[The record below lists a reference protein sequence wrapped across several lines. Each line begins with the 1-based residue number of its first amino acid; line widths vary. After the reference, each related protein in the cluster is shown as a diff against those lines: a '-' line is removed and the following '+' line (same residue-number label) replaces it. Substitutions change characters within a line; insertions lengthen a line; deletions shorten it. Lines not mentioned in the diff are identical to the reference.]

1 MDFGCRRASRVTR
14 GPVCWRQSQW
24 GRITESPRTG
34 PYGRYSRGPLPS
46 WVFEAE
52 ALSGP
57 RSDIGGFGSQRD
69 RSARRPT
76 SVDFGDPVVN
86 DLKRHPPIFTA
97 SVRSPFINRRHGQR
111 PACGSSFDCLA
122 ADAATPTFPATRRAD
137 RRKIERA
144 FEFSLQQFQDNVGAE

>member
-1 MDFGCRRASRVTR
+1 MDLDLTGVRASSISSLNRK
-14 GPVCWRQSQW
+14 W
-24 GRITESPRTG
+24 GRTTESPRTG
-34 PYGRYSRGPLPS
+34 PYGRYSRVPLPS
-46 WVFEAE
+46 WVFEVE

-69 RSARRPT
+69 RSARRPA

-86 DLKRHPPIFTA
+86 DLKRHSPIFTA